1 MMQDVYCEQLC
12 MSNLGDNDLG
22 ANTMTRAIRNKYHH
36 NWLVDNL
43 PAASKMEDDTTVT
56 TRYWGGMPIGF
67 IASDTNKAYIFN
79 HMNFEI
85 HYSDETDPDN
95 KGYIVRVV
103 AQPFSIKHEFEDA
116 EVDSDYPFKINDP
129 IRSCNDTSEMSWE
142 EKFRSR
148 RDHTRYEML
157 YPPDVETDPF
167 LTSSFD
173 ARNFGQIPQP
183 SSGRVL
189 FTYDVIWIKNVDQKE
204 DQRWNTDRR
213 WNIYLTMDYAV
224 PNRVH
229 YLSIIN
235 SLVMLMILSAI
246 VVMRMICNLRY
257 DVNTYR
263 RIVTVEDK
271 AESIIQFSW
280 KLIHAD
286 VFRPPR
292 HSLLLAVC
300 CGSGAQLLCT
310 ALCTSLLSFFGFFS
324 SAQPGSIAV
333 GGLIIFAIC
342 GGVVAGYV
350 SLRYYHTIFKGKMN
364 WRSVATYTSLT
375 FPGLLFGTWLVIEI
389 MALWHRS
396 TLAVPWMC
404 TLILLF
410 LWLGVLTPLVY
421 IGAYFGSKHDMMEFP
436 CKTSSTARKIPTQ
449 SRWSRSG
456 GSLVVA
462 ILSYGSIFTES
473 YFIFSTIWH
482 GQYFSSFGALFSS
495 ILLMSLIS
503 MVGCILFG
511 YHQLCWENHKW
522 WWHSFVAGG
531 SAGLILFCYC
541 CVSGFPLQLNLALS
555 SDMKHHLASPI
566 LIYIGVTGMISL
578 ALFLMLGFVGMTGML
593 WFNKVV
599 YSSIITDGGN
609 IPSTQVL
616 QSGNTQQG
624 DSPYIK
630 NLIFAALCLTT
641 LLIPAFYYPS
651 QLEDY
656 TVYFPS
662 YSNDITYDP
671 PPYDHVDELDQP
683 LNDKLK
689 DGIEGIKEHDIAE
702 VERRLL
708 LEDPN
713 IDDLFEESG
722 LSSEKTQL
730 TSMPFRC
737 GTTLLRTFEHD
748 SYKVIVFGTLLWIGM
763 IAFSIVR
770 KRRSA
775 RAGGKIY
782 NSNQAKVHKTLTE
795 RRRQLRDIL
804 SDPVLLNDMQYRYG
818 DLTALICL
826 VEEWKK
832 NGFQVDKKNDCI
844 KNGRSVVVPWIR
856 YMNILLILSVFVSY
870 ICLYGHLLVSK
881 RFSFVSSCT

>member
-1 MMQDVYCEQLC
+1 MLYPSIQR
-12 MSNLGDNDLG
+12 GD
-22 ANTMTRAIRNKYHH
+22 A
-36 NWLVDNL
+36 
-43 PAASKMEDDTTVT
+43 
-56 TRYWGGMPIGF
+56 
-67 IASDTNKAYIFN
+67 
-79 HMNFEI
+79 
-85 HYSDETDPDN
+85 ETDPLP
-95 KGYIVRVV
+95 V
-103 AQPFSIKHEFEDA
+103 EDL
-116 EVDSDYPFKINDP
+116 DD
-129 IRSCNDTSEMSWE
+129 
-142 EKFRSR
+142 
-148 RDHTRYEML
+148 
-157 YPPDVETDPF
+157 
-167 LTSSFD
+167 FD
-173 ARNFGQIPQP
+173 ARSFGQNPQP

-189 FTYDVIWIKNVDQKE
+189 FTYDVIWIQNHDQKE
-204 DQRWNTDRR
+204 DQRWNA
-213 WNIYLTMDYAV
+213 YLTMDYAI

-235 SLVMLMILSAI
+235 SLVMLTILSAI
-246 VVMRMICNLRY
+246 VVTRMIRNLRY

-263 RIVTVEDK
+263 RLVTVEDK

-286 VFRPPR
+286 VFRPPKY
-292 HSLLLAVC
+292 SLLLTVC

-310 ALCTSLLSFFGFFS
+310 ALCTSLISFFGFFT
-324 SAQPGSIAV
+324 SARPGSIAT
-333 GGLIIFAIC
+333 GGLIIFSIS
-342 GGVVAGYV
+342 GVVAGYV
-350 SLRYYHTIFKGKMN
+350 SLRYYYTVFKGKMN
-364 WRSVATYTSLT
+364 WRSVAAYTALT
-375 FPGLLFGTWLVIEI
+375 FPGFVFGVWLFVEI
-389 MALWHRS
+389 IALWHHS

-421 IGAYFGSKHDMMEFP
+421 IGAYFGSRQDIIEFP
-436 CKTSSTARKIPTQ
+436 CKTSSTIRKIPTQ

-456 GSLVVA
+456 GSLIVA
-462 ILSYGSIFTES
+462 CLSYGSIFTEF
-473 YFIFSTIWH
+473 YFSFYTIWL

-522 WWHSFVAGG
+522 WWHSFTAAG
-531 SAGLILFCYC
+531 SAGLLLFCYRML
-541 CVSGFPLQLNLALS
+541 FILPLELYLALS

-566 LIYIGVTGMISL
+566 LIYVGVTGITSL

-593 WFNKVV
+593 WFNKVM

-616 QSGNTQQG
+616 QSRNTQQVETN
-624 DSPYIK
+624 SYIK
-630 NLIFAALCLTT
+630 NIIFAALCLAT

-651 QLEDY
+651 QY
-656 TVYFPS
+656 PS
-662 YSNDITYDP
+662 YSQDITYNP
-671 PPYDHVDELDQP
+671 PSYDHADELDEMAGD
-683 LNDKLK
+683 LNDELNDTPATR
-689 DGIEGIKEHDIAE
+689 DGIEGIEDHDIAE
-702 VERRLL
+702 VERRML

-722 LSSEKTQL
+722 LSSEKAHITD
-730 TSMPFRC
+730 MPFRC
-737 GTTLLRTFEHD
+737 GTNLLRIFEHD
-748 SYKVIVFGTLLWIGM
+748 SYMTIMFGCLLWIGI

-770 KRRSA
+770 KRASA
-775 RAGGKIY
+775 QAGGKIY
-782 NSNQAKVHKTLTE
+782 SSNQAKVHKTLTE

-804 SDPVLLNDMQYRYG
+804 NDPVLLQDMQYRYG

-844 KNGRSVVVPWIR
+844 KNGKSVVVPWIR

-870 ICLYGHLLVSK
+870 ICLHGHLLVSIW
-881 RFSFVSSCT
+881 FSFVSSCT